1 MQNRKVLFIILSLKK
16 GKPIGYKFPNLL
28 GVLNNAFSYY
38 KNSIDIIFKAIDVY
52 DREKEILKLDSRKG
66 VFQRFSREYQD
77 NKPVQNEELASIIK
91 IIFPEL
97 K

>member
-1 MQNRKVLFIILSLKK
+1 MLYQQLLESK
-16 GKPIGYKFPNLL
+16 NLL

-52 DREKEILKLDSRKG
+52 DRKKEILKLDSRKG
-66 VFQRFSREYQD
+66 VFQRFSQEYQD
-77 NKPVQNEELASIIK
+77 NKPTQNEELASIVK
-91 IIFPEL
+91 IIFTEL